1 MKLILA
7 IIGALLALFSGPLSA
22 SATTLTVAPGSD
34 GSVIMM
40 AASKDVNGVER
51 IDLDFSYPTAFSE
64 PRVNI
69 QGGDFSEEQMLRD
82 SKPGFLKLAITR
94 EGEEM
99 LADSLVIT
107 LNFDVKP
114 ANQSVPVT
122 SVAAKYYYTS
132 GETDSPVV
140 KIKTPKEAKKP
151 AAAPDA
157 PKTTPAQESR
167 SAKPA
172 APRAGEGGAILIN
185 RAIPA
190 APGRDGQSGENLDN
204 LEYRECPDPL
214 QRFRDYQGDRN
225 LAGLLPL
232 FALDNP
238 CGCRQTPPVAIS
250 DGIGKV
256 SVSFET
262 DADPLKAPN
271 YRVTGGRFL
280 SLKRDYEKSWTIEIV
295 PNRGEH
301 DVVFYFISG
310 RVLKRIPLVV
320 APPLA
325 LYLQSLSP
333 DDKLSPLL
341 EFTIAANYLADHRE
355 TSANTGH

>member
-1 MKLILA
+1 MKLTMA
-7 IIGALLALFSGPLSA
+7 ITGALLALFCGAFSA
-22 SATTLTVAPGSD
+22 SANTLNVVPGDD

-51 IDLDFSYPTAFSE
+51 IDLDFSYSTAFSG

-82 SKPGFLKLAITR
+82 SKPGVLKLAITR

-107 LNFDVKP
+107 VEFGVKP
-114 ANQSVPVT
+114 ADQSVPVN
-122 SVAAKYYYTS
+122 SVAAKYFYAS

-151 AAAPDA
+151 APAPDA
-157 PKTTPAQESR
+157 PKAKPAQESH
-167 SAKPA
+167 SAMA
-172 APRAGEGGAILIN
+172 ATPGSGEGGAISTN
-185 RAIPA
+185 RATPA
-190 APGRDGQSGENLDN
+190 APGRDGQSVENLN
-204 LEYRECPDPL
+204 ALEYRDCPDPL
-214 QRFRDYQGDRN
+214 QRFSDFRGERK

-250 DGIGKV
+250 DGSGKV
-256 SVSFET
+256 SISFET

-280 SLKRDYEKSWTIEIV
+280 SLKRDSEKSWTIEIV

-301 DVVFYFISG
+301 DVVLYLITG
-310 RVLKRIPLVV
+310 RVLKRIPLTV
-320 APPLA
+320 AAPLA
-325 LYLQSLSP
+325 LYLGRLTP
-333 DDKLSPLL
+333 EEALSPLL
-341 EFTIAANYLADHRE
+341 EFTIAANYLATHKE
-355 TSANTGH
+355 TAANAGH